1 LVEEAVMTS
10 YAGGTQV
17 KKGYY
22 IDGKTFAF
30 TNIERDGEALPA
42 DPDTRFVK
50 IPTLAVMAVAPA
62 LGGLFVVLLPFVGF
76 GVALHAIGRR
86 LGQKARA
93 GASEVAATLAHGLIP
108 GEAHLAGKPAEK
120 SAGPRPCDSEAD
132 ALAKEIDEKRAPKS

>member
-1 LVEEAVMTS
+1 MTS

-30 TNIERDGEALPA
+30 TNIARDGEALPA
-42 DPDTRFVK
+42 GPEARFVK

-76 GVALHAIGRR
+76 GVALHAIGRK

-93 GASEVAATLAHGLIP
+93 GASEVAATLAHGLVP
-108 GEAHLAGKPAEK
+108 GEAHLAGKPSEKTADSAPSDAETEK
-120 SAGPRPCDSEAD
+120 
-132 ALAKEIDEKRAPKS
+132 LAKEIDEKRSPKS